1 MSVFLFKMKLNLI
14 VAYDRRNGG
23 IGNEEGLVWKLRGDL
38 KNFKEIT
45 NGGVVVMGR
54 KTWDTIPQKFKP
66 LPGRINIV
74 ISSKAEELRKLPL
87 FNNETRD
94 ENNSVHAFSSIDEL
108 VNCYLK
114 NISKPIFIIG
124 GANVYNQIL
133 NEYTDYIDTI
143 YTTEVYNVPKSVE
156 YTSFFPHKS
165 LEEQFKRDS
174 VSDFIRGEGDEY
186 WFRLVNWTRDGGW
199 SNLEESSYLDV
210 LERLSNLS
218 DTRNNRTAVSTR
230 SLFGF
235 MWKYDLQDTFPLL
248 TTRRQFTR
256 AIFEELMFYLSGKT
270 DNKILTDKN
279 IHIWDG
285 NTTREFLDKRGLQ
298 RYPEGDMGETYGF
311 NIRHF
316 GGEYIDC
323 KSDYTG
329 VGYDQLDNLV
339 NLLKNDPTSR
349 RMIITLWNPST
360 LHNAALPSC
369 LYLYQFYVNLEKRQL
384 NVMINL
390 RSSDYYLANNWNVCT
405 GAFFVHMLCNLNGI
419 DLTPGE
425 LTIVTGD
432 THIYENHMEA
442 ITECLT
448 REPRPFPKLIVK
460 RKVDNISDFTFED
473 MELIGYHPYPNIS
486 VDMVV

>member
-1 MSVFLFKMKLNLI
+1 MPVFLIKMKLNLI

-23 IGNEEGLVWKLRGDL
+23 IGNDDGLLWQLRGDL
-38 KNFKEIT
+38 KNFRETTRDSI
-45 NGGVVVMGR
+45 VVMGR
-54 KTWDTIPQKFKP
+54 KTWDTIPDKFKP
-66 LPGRINIV
+66 LPGRVNI
-74 ISSKAEELRKLPL
+74 ILSSKAEELRTGPL
-87 FNNETRD
+87 FND
-94 ENNSVHAFSSIDEL
+94 SNSTYAFSSMDEL

-114 NISKPIFIIG
+114 NTTKPIFIIG
-124 GANVYNQIL
+124 GASIYNQVL
-133 NEYTDYIDTI
+133 EEYQQHIDTI
-143 YTTEVYNVPKSVE
+143 YTTEVYNVPKSIE
-156 YTSFFPHKS
+156 YTSFFPNKRLS
-165 LEEQFKRDS
+165 ELFKRES
-174 VSDFIRGEGDEY
+174 VSEFRRGEGDDY
-186 WFRLVNWTRDGGW
+186 WYRFVNWTRDGGW
-199 SNLEESSYLDV
+199 ENLEELSYLNV
-210 LERLSNLS
+210 LERLAQIP
-218 DTRNNRTAVSTR
+218 DTRGNRTAVSTR

-235 MWKYDLQDTFPLL
+235 MWKYDLTDTFPLL

-256 AIFEELMFYLSGKT
+256 AVFEELMFYLSGKT
-270 DNKILTDKN
+270 DNNILTDKN

-316 GGEYIDC
+316 GGEYKDC
-323 KSDYTG
+323 KADYKG

-339 NLLKNDPTSR
+339 NLLKTDPTSR
-349 RMIITLWNPST
+349 RMIITLWNPAT

-369 LYLYQFYVNLEKRQL
+369 LYLYQFYVNLEKKQL

-405 GAFFVHMLCNLNGI
+405 GAFFVHMLCNLKGI

-448 REPRPFPKLIVK
+448 REPRPYPKLVVK
-460 RKVDNISDFTFED
+460 REVENICDFTFDD
-473 MELIGYHPYPNIS
+473 MEIIGYHPYPNIS